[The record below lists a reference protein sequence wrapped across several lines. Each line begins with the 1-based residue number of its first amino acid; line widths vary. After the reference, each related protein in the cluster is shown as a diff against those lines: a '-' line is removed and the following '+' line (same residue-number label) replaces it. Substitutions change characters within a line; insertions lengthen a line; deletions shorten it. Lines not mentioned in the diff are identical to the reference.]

1 MAREHHLVT
10 GATGFLGSALVLE
23 LLDRSDGV
31 VTCLARPRPGQ
42 SATGRVKAALRQAT
56 RIFDRPGLH
65 DAIDERCRGID
76 GDVRREARDE
86 DLRSLGTV
94 DRVWHLAALINFDDA
109 RKDDLLD
116 TNVTGT
122 RHAVELARR
131 TGAAEFNYV
140 STAFVAGKRQGRIPE
155 EPADSAVETVN
166 WYEQS
171 KRIGEEISLGSGLPR
186 VNVFRPSMVIGHSR
200 TMAVMNPDTIYGVC
214 RGFVY
219 ARRVLTETVGDVLAT
234 RPWRVHGNPEGR
246 HNVIPV
252 DRVAEAAVR
261 IALANASPDIYHLAG
276 AQTIML
282 PDLLGAIADAA
293 GIREPEIVTDQGHLS
308 LADRVVAD
316 TVAVFQPY
324 ALGDKLFEVAKTGKV
339 CDELLLDFPVS
350 RDLMARFLRW
360 DLQQALGA

>member
-23 LLDRSDGV
+23 LLDRGDGI

-42 SATGRVKAALRQAT
+42 SATGRVRAALRQAA
-56 RIFDRPGLH
+56 RMFDRPGLY
-65 DAIDERCRGID
+65 DAIDERCRGLD
-76 GDVRREARDE
+76 GDLRREARDE
-86 DLRSLGTV
+86 DLRPLGTV
-94 DRVWHLAALINFDDA
+94 DRVWHLAALVNFDDA
-109 RKDDLLD
+109 REDDLRVS
-116 TNVTGT
+116 NVTGT

-131 TGAAEFNYV
+131 TGAVDFNYV

-155 EPADSAVETVN
+155 EPADSTVETVN
-166 WYEQS
+166 WYERT
-171 KRIGEEISLGSGLPR
+171 KRMGEEIVLGSGLPR

-200 TMAVMNPDTIYGVC
+200 TMAVANPGTMYGVC

-219 ARRVLTETVGDVLAT
+219 ARGVLTEIVGDVLAT
-234 RPWRVHGNPEGR
+234 RPWRVYGNPEGR

-261 IALANASPDIYHLAG
+261 IALANTDPDIYHLAG
-276 AQTIML
+276 TQAIVL

-293 GIREPEIVTDQGHLS
+293 GVREPEIVTDQGQLS
-308 LADRVVAD
+308 FADQVVAD

-324 ALGDKLFEVAKTGKV
+324 ALGDKVFEVAKSSKV
-339 CDELLLDFPVS
+339 CGESLLDFPIS

-360 DLQQALGA
+360 DLEQALGA